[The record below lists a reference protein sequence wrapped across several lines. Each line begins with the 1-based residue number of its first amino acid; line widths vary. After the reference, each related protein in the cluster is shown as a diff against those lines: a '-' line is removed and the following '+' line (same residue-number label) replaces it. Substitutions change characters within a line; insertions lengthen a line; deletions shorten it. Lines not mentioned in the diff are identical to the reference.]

1 MAKSKANTRAG
12 ARPKA
17 SRREGRA
24 PAAATAK
31 AESGAASAL
40 PGRSAAPRKQAAV
53 IGLLEREQ
61 GATLADLVDA
71 TGWLAHTTRAALTR
85 LRQAGHE
92 ARRHLSAPCAL
103 PHHAKESCTGTDRKA
118 SPPHP
123 HRRRSREASHPDD
136 GVGQLPPADGRA
148 SRPCGRDRPCEDH
161 AVSPRTR

>member
-31 AESGAASAL
+31 AETGAAPAL
-40 PGRSAAPRKQAAV
+40 GEPAPTKQAAV
-53 IGLLEREQ
+53 IGLLQREG

-85 LRQAGHE
+85 LRQAGHVLDKGKDE
-92 ARRHLSAPCAL
+92 TGATVYRIVAPRRTTRS
-103 PHHAKESCTGTDRKA
+103 RKA
-118 SPPHP
+118 
-123 HRRRSREASHPDD
+123 A
-136 GVGQLPPADGRA
+136 
-148 SRPCGRDRPCEDH
+148 
-161 AVSPRTR
+161 